1 MSVCWIETIPVERA
15 AGELRE
21 IYDEVKSPHGTV
33 DNVYLAQSLRP
44 HTLRAHDLLNRCQY
58 AVTHHFAN
66 VRRLLQDE
74 ARSAK
79 VLEAL
84 RRARPQEAFA
94 GKELALL
101 QYTEKLTHDPA
112 SVRRADIECLRK
124 SGADDGQILEVNQV
138 CACFNYA
145 NRLLSG
151 LGVEVGE
158 DTIGFYPPG

>member
-44 HTLRAHDLLNRCQY
+44 HTLRAHDLLYRSVLHDRDNTLPTWFLEVVSVYTSLLNRCQY

-74 ARSAK
+74 ARSVK
-79 VLEAL
+79 VFEAL
-84 RRARPQEAFA
+84 RRTRPQEAFA

-101 QYTEKLTHDPA
+101 QYTEKLTRDPA

-124 SGADDGQILEVNQV
+124 SGAD
-138 CACFNYA
+138 
-145 NRLLSG
+145 
-151 LGVEVGE
+151 VGE